1 MFGDYE
7 SLESGK
13 ARDAL
18 EDMMGGVGE
27 GVVLKD
33 VLTDAKQRD
42 QFWKDLEQAFENNS
56 LISASVVV
64 YPFKKLKVN
73 CEKEAVYLVFLLFIY
88 VYSCYFHML
97 VMHNLETVK

>member
-64 YPFKKLKVN
+64 YPFMKMKIN
-73 CEKEAVYLVFLLFIY
+73 CDIEAA
-88 VYSCYFHML
+88 
-97 VMHNLETVK
+97 